1 MRTKMHWENHLNA
14 KTNELTVAN
23 IGQFLK
29 SNAEKSFKEMN
40 AHELNFVTEA
50 EFATQLLTKND
61 YIVGVARGNRQSVI
75 NSVKNIA
82 AIGLSLNPATGHAYL
97 VPRDNAICLDIS
109 YRGLIKLA
117 TDAGIIKW
125 VQAEIVHESDD
136 FRFHGIA
143 EKPEHSFDPF
153 RKDRG
158 DVVGAYCV
166 AKTIDGDYLTTT
178 MSRKELDEIQSLS
191 KTKKAGTPWIAH
203 PNEMRKKVVIK
214 RAAKTWPYS
223 GNRNRLDQ
231 AIEIA
236 HKADGFDENDQA
248 PETEF
253 ISEKQ
258 HMDFV
263 SMLSEIGADTDPK
276 LEKVCDYLRERG
288 ILSFETIPANQFND
302 ICKAIK
308 RSASKVNK

>member
-1 MRTKMHWENHLNA
+1 MNA

-236 HKADGFDENDQA
+236 HKADGFDESINQTPDA
-248 PETEF
+248 EF
-253 ISEKQ
+253 INEQ
-258 HMDFV
+258 QLADFN
-263 SMLSEIGADTDPK
+263 SMLDELSRDRSKI
-276 LEKVCDYLRERG
+276 LDYLSKRN
-288 ILSFETIPANQFND
+288 ISSFETIPADYFAD
-302 ICKAIK
+302 ICAAIRK
-308 RSASKVNK
+308 SVAIG